1 MDTIDGKFSFKVLK
15 RKKKMLKLLE
25 AQNVVKLMILFTLWS
40 LFSND
45 IRLAVTPPQA
55 DIGFEIVI
63 SIIFFVFL
71 FEIIIL
77 AYCKPRYCS
86 IPFLRIRPA
95 PSKDEESSWWSYFN
109 RKFQFGSFYFW
120 LDCIATFSLLMEMSW
135 VVDQTSV
142 SSVSG
147 LPIYQ
152 NIGPSIRAGA
162 RASRIIRIGKLMR
175 VDKAHEYVH
184 LNLVQA
190 TKATLAFIKGTSTD
204 DSNQSTKGYRPLNK
218 NRQNGNSYERSPKED
233 TNHVEQSRVGA
244 AMTDLTNQ
252 RVTVIVILL
261 VTPLHSIS
269 PYTMYHPSSYRCY
282 PLYDTGDCYS
292 FAHSPTNRPF
302 LRFTYGYGTESRSN
316 VQP

>member
-1 MDTIDGKFSFKVLK
+1 
-15 RKKKMLKLLE
+15 MLKILE
-25 AQNVVKLMILFTLWS
+25 AKNFVKLMIIFTLWS

-45 IRLAVTPPQA
+45 LRLAMTPPHA

-77 AYCKPRYCS
+77 SYCKPRYCS
-86 IPFLRIRPA
+86 IPFLRLRNA
-95 PSKDEESSWWSYFN
+95 LASKDEVSTWKLFF
-109 RKFQFGSFYFW
+109 RKFHFGSFYFW
-120 LDCIATFSLLMEMSW
+120 LDCVATFSLLMEMSW

-142 SSVSG
+142 SAVAG

-162 RASRIIRIGKLMR
+162 RASRMIRIGKLMKL
-175 VDKAHEYVH
+175 DKMHEYVR
-184 LNLVQA
+184 LNFMQA
-190 TKATLAFIKGTSTD
+190 ATALLAFIKGSDTD
-204 DSNQSTKGYRPLNK
+204 DINQSTKGYRPVG
-218 NRQNGNSYERSPKED
+218 GNHLKSNSSDKISKDE

-261 VTPLHSIS
+261 VTLLFTLCLH
-269 PYTMYHPSSYRCY
+269 T
-282 PLYDTGDCYS
+282 
-292 FAHSPTNRPF
+292 
-302 LRFTYGYGTESRSN
+302 
-316 VQP
+316 